1 MHRNRDGMCDIFA
14 VINNKCKNKTS
25 SPRFWHNYLA
35 QNAFGT
41 VNKLTSESNLLPP
54 VIMMAFLDA
63 QGVFCFLRSRA
74 FCTLLPIQATT
85 TTKPLRSLDRSSE
98 RKKKSGPRAPV
109 SFSSSATCK
118 TSALRVVILLFSSS
132 TPLIVR
138 KGSRIISVRDSRRAR
153 LPAKSGPLI
162 GRSRV
167 ARPAIIVLW
176 PAADECRPAGLLL
189 FCFLLCSVMCVR
201 LLGCDPRF
209 LTCTLRLCTGRLWC
223 CSGKTVE
230 F

>member
-25 SPRFWHNYLA
+25 SPVFLAHNYLA

-132 TPLIVR
+132 TPLIV
-138 KGSRIISVRDSRRAR
+138 
-153 LPAKSGPLI
+153 PAKERISDHQRQRQQARATAGKIRPSDWSE
-162 GRSRV
+162 SRG
-167 ARPAIIVLW
+167 
-176 PAADECRPAGLLL
+176 PAGYNRFVACCRWMPASWLVAVL
-189 FCFLLCSVMCVR
+189 FSSM
-201 LLGCDPRF
+201 
-209 LTCTLRLCTGRLWC
+209 
-223 CSGKTVE
+223 
-230 F
+230 